1 MFDLRIRTL
10 LILFLILQVSVVL
23 GLAGFYLQWQMRQQ
37 LEAELARRLLGV
49 AQTAAHVVENAVGVS
64 AVISLQ
70 PGDEEARAMK
80 SLQRW
85 LIPFAQNSGAA
96 RVLIFD
102 HERRVFFDSKT
113 ELALGGEY
121 IRLRFDENEINSAR
135 QGEARAAKLFLS
147 EDGQPFK
154 AAYAPLYENGR
165 VAALIAIE
173 GSAAALNAVEDTR
186 KVLWSIALASLLAAT
201 ISGVFFARKLTAPL
215 EHLRRAAAAIGK
227 GSNEV
232 DLKLQGTEEIKFLA
246 TTMERMREAI
256 AQREQNL
263 RLMLAGVAHE
273 IRNPLGGIEL
283 HAGLLEKDVSP
294 ELKTRV
300 QTIRA
305 EVRRLENLVRDF
317 LDYARPQ
324 ANGAAQPVPIK
335 PLVESLH
342 EHVQPQFPQVRW
354 NIMVPDDV
362 TACADAEQ
370 LRRMLLNLMRNAIEA
385 MNQAGTLQ
393 IIARVHGHEVEIA
406 VCDSGPGVPEAL
418 RQKIFEP
425 FFTTRAQGSGLG
437 LALVRQWAEQ
447 NRGAVRLLPSNS
459 GAHFQLVLPI
469 R

>member
-1 MFDLRIRTL
+1 MFNLRIRTL
-10 LILFLILQVSVVL
+10 LVLFLILQVSVVL
-23 GLAGFYLQWQMRQQ
+23 GLAGYYLQWQMRQQ
-37 LEAELARRLLGV
+37 LEAELARRLLGS
-49 AQTAAHVVENAVGVS
+49 AQTAAHVVEKAVGAS

-102 HERRVFFDSKT
+102 RERRVFFDSAT

-121 IRLRFDENEINSAR
+121 IRLRFDENEINSAW

-147 EDGQPFK
+147 EEGRPFK

-165 VAALIAIE
+165 VVALLAIE
-173 GSAAALNAVEDTR
+173 GSAAALNAVEATR

-201 ISGVFFARKLTAPL
+201 ISGVYFARKLTAPL
-215 EHLRRAAAAIGK
+215 EQLRHAAAAIGQ

-283 HAGLLEKDVSP
+283 HAGLLEKDVP
-294 ELKTRV
+294 AELRTRV

-305 EVRRLENLVRDF
+305 EVRRLENIVRDF

-324 ANGAAQPVPIK
+324 ASAAEHVQIK
-335 PLVESLH
+335 PLVESLR
-342 EHVQPQFPQVRW
+342 EAMQPQFPQVRW
-354 NIMVPDDV
+354 HIMVPEDV
-362 TACADAEQ
+362 TTRADAEQ
-370 LRRMLLNLMRNAIEA
+370 LRRMLLNLMRNAVEA
-385 MNQAGTLQ
+385 MNQSGTLQ
-393 IIARVHGHEVEIA
+393 ISARVHGHEVEIA

-418 RQKIFEP
+418 REKIFEP

-447 NRGAVRLLPSNS
+447 NRGAIRLLPSNN
-459 GAHFQLVLPI
+459 GAHFQVTLPI
-469 R
+469 A